1 MKPTRLPLLI
11 AIAVIGVALGW
22 GFAVIVGGQTGRSVP
37 VPVLAG
43 AALWLLAIALGA
55 WTWFLR
61 PRLRRDPGT
70 TPVAPIATART
81 AAFAMAASRTAAV
94 VGGLY
99 AGIAVASLGSMG
111 SPAGAQAVLAG
122 ILAASG
128 AVLLAGIALWLE
140 GMCRLPEDQDQPP
153 SGGAGSVGA

>member
-1 MKPTRLPLLI
+1 MKPTRPSLII
-11 AIAVIGVALGW
+11 AIAVVGIALGW
-22 GFAVIVGGQTGRSVP
+22 GFAVIVAGQTGRSVP

-43 AALWLLAIALGA
+43 AALWLLAIAMGA

-61 PRLRRDPGT
+61 PRLRRDPGAK
-70 TPVAPIATART
+70 PVEPIAAART

-99 AGIAVASLGSMG
+99 AGIAIASLGALG

-122 ILAASG
+122 LLAATG
-128 AVLLAGIALWLE
+128 AVALAGISLWLE
-140 GMCRLPEDQDQPP
+140 SMCRLPEDQDPP
-153 SGGAGSVGA
+153 GSGGAGSVGA